1 MSYLLSWYFLPSSE
15 ISEITSVKKE
25 DVISTLQYL
34 NLINYYKVRDPIS
47 SFTSTSHWQCA
58 FFQVMKYFAVLVGT
72 DGSSLQL
79 KEIWEKNDKIQQKTW
94 VFDLNIRCPAS
105 DVGFVHSIGSVHPD
119 TFGGD
124 SGRTRKGDAEETFAN

>member
-47 SFTSTSHWQCA
+47 SFTSTSHWQRA
-58 FFQVMKYFAVLVGT
+58 FLHVMKYFAVLVGT
-72 DGSSLQL
+72 DGSSLQ
-79 KEIWEKNDKIQQKTW
+79 
-94 VFDLNIRCPAS
+94 
-105 DVGFVHSIGSVHPD
+105 
-119 TFGGD
+119 
-124 SGRTRKGDAEETFAN
+124 

>member
-1 MSYLLSWYFLPSSE
+1 MSYLLSCYFLPSSE

-58 FFQVMKYFAVLVGT
+58 FFSG
-72 DGSSLQL
+72 D
-79 KEIWEKNDKIQQKTW
+79 EIFCCVSWNRWEFITIERNMEKK
-94 VFDLNIRCPAS
+94 
-105 DVGFVHSIGSVHPD
+105 
-119 TFGGD
+119 
-124 SGRTRKGDAEETFAN
+124 